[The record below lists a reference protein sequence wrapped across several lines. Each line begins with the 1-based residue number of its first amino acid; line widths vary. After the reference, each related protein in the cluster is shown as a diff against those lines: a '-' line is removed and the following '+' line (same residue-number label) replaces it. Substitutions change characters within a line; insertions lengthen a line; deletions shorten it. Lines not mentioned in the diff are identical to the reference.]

1 MSAITA
7 ALSQIDRVAAEG
19 DLAPDPAAPLELE
32 TACDP
37 IVLPDGKRIYP
48 PCLHGQPIDELA
60 LALLDMQEPAKPT
73 FLRLI
78 GPPGAGKSQIAS
90 TSLALWWCPPRA
102 SSIDAMALMTSGGA
116 ASYSRRSG

>member
-32 TACDP
+32 TASDP
-37 IVLPDGKRIYP
+37 ILLPDGKRIYP

-60 LALLDMQEPAKPT
+60 LALDFHRNAQHATEAQ
-73 FLRLI
+73 LRQRPDAH
-78 GPPGAGKSQIAS
+78 GPIE
-90 TSLALWWCPPRA
+90 
-102 SSIDAMALMTSGGA
+102 
-116 ASYSRRSG
+116 